1 LSGELCDRGQH
12 DGFRPSYCSS
22 AGAGAGAGACGA
34 AGSPIGSLTVA
45 ASGITQHLVRLF
57 RAGAGT
63 AVEGQ
68 ADGTEGLDDL
78 QPAYLSTQPL
88 TDLPVGH
95 SVGDQRERVALP
107 CGQRRQP
114 LIVRLPFAQRG
125 SSRSVTA
132 GSSRD

>member
-1 LSGELCDRGQH
+1 MSGTIN
-12 DGFRPSYCSS
+12 S
-22 AGAGAGAGACGA
+22 ARRVSARAGTGACGA
-34 AGSPIGSLTVA
+34 AGPPIGSL
-45 ASGITQHLVRLF
+45 SGITQHLVRLF

-68 ADGTEGLDDL
+68 A
-78 QPAYLSTQPL
+78 PARKGWTTCSPPTSAPQPL

-114 LIVRLPFAQRG
+114 LIARLPFAQRG

-132 GSSRD
+132 GSSID